1 MSGGK
6 LRSDQFIC
14 PEKPKMVKKI
24 PNNLHGCVFS
34 KIIKFV

>member
-14 PEKPKMVKKI
+14 PEKPKMVK
-24 PNNLHGCVFS
+24 NFLTTYMDVFS
-34 KIIKFV
+34 PKS